1 MAKKM
6 VAEANIM
13 HSVDVEEQK
22 HRMKILAPV
31 AGRLPARPL
40 VVGMW
45 PEATGS
51 LVG

>member
-1 MAKKM
+1 MESDG
-6 VAEANIM
+6 VDR
-13 HSVDVEEQK
+13 VDVEEQK

-31 AGRLPARPL
+31 AGRLPNRPL